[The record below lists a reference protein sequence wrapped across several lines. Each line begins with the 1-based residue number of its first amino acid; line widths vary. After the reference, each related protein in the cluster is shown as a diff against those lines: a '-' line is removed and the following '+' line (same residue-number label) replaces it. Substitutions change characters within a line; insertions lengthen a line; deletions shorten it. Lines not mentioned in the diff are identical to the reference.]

1 MGMGVDGQEESA
13 AGRRPTAVPKASSKL
28 SGGGSATPS
37 CSGPGQA
44 DTRFSHASRICAW
57 A

>member
-1 MGMGVDGQEESA
+1 MGMGVDGQEKSA
-13 AGRRPTAVPKASSKL
+13 AVRRPTAVPKASSKL